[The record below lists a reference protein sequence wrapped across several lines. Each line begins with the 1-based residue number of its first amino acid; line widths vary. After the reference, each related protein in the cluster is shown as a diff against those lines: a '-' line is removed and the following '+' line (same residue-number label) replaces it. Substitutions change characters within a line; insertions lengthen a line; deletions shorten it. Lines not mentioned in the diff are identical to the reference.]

1 LKGEGKT
8 SHNCTTKNQ
17 FFKQLN
23 MNLPRGVGSL
33 IGHALIT
40 GSYLLRRA
48 HRDDVVIIRRLEVN
62 MIRSSLCRR
71 QMAVLS

>member
-1 LKGEGKT
+1 
-8 SHNCTTKNQ
+8 
-17 FFKQLN
+17 

-71 QMAVLS
+71 QIAVLS